1 MAGYVTAAE
10 ADTVIAGLMLFADA
24 RRTAWE
30 ALTAADKEICLAQAL
45 NRIEALTYR
54 GGKAS
59 AGQTLQ
65 FPRAGQDGVPA
76 AVKQAQ
82 AMEACAGLG
91 MAEEAAKR
99 AQLRAQGI
107 RSFSAGKLSETYET
121 GGTGALGSLYSAE
134 AQRLLKPF
142 VLGVAPIA

>member
-1 MAGYVTAAE
+1 MAGYITAEE
-10 ADTVIAGLMLFADA
+10 ADTVIAGLMLSADA
-24 RRTAWE
+24 RRAAWE
-30 ALTAADKEICLAQAL
+30 ALTAADKEICLEQAL
-45 NRIEALTYR
+45 LRIEAVPYR
-54 GGKAS
+54 GRKA
-59 AGQTLQ
+59 AEGQTLQ

-76 AVKQAQ
+76 AVKLAQ

-107 RSFSAGKLSETYET
+107 RSFSAGKLSETYDS
-121 GGTGALGSLYSAE
+121 GGTGALGTLYSAE